1 MMHISDDL
9 GKTATYSRREYVCLA
24 GLGWPDGRD
33 ATCWF
38 QHIKAKRRRNSKA
51 TVSRYGV
58 SEVKEVAYIGRAF
71 VWDKEMGEGEH
82 GVEPGHLQRSRLG
95 EVDEVRAAPG
105 QASGEPL
112 GHQAVAAAHE
122 RGGLG
127 VEHGDA
133 ALELEH
139 AGRAHHRLNHSA
151 IRGKISVAA

>member
-1 MMHISDDL
+1 MMHISGDL

-58 SEVKEVAYIGRAF
+58 SEVKEVGYIGRAF

-82 GVEPGHLQRSRLG
+82 GEPGQDDRKPPYTVRIDQYGEIRCTCMAGVCKAPVCRHCDATLILLDEGVFSEQLQG
-95 EVDEVRAAPG
+95 A
-105 QASGEPL
+105 
-112 GHQAVAAAHE
+112 
-122 RGGLG
+122 
-127 VEHGDA
+127 
-133 ALELEH
+133 
-139 AGRAHHRLNHSA
+139 
-151 IRGKISVAA
+151 